1 MKYLKRFESVEYLYS
16 SMDDEKYEEYIKENK
31 TVPFNPKYLSYI
43 KNNLRNDVAF
53 IEYNDRIGIIL
64 RAFDNKTI
72 SIDEYTDEWFIV
84 SIECD
89 DIMSSPYN
97 PAYIYRLC
105 DGFDG
110 LKQCLSNE
118 YIISTQ

>member
-89 DIMSSPYN
+89 DIMSGPYN

-118 YIISTQ
+118 WITST

>member
-16 SMDDEKYEEYIKENK
+16 SMDDEVYEEYIQENK
-31 TVPFNPKYLSYI
+31 TVPFNTKYLTYI
-43 KNNLRNDVAF
+43 KNNLLDDVRF
-53 IEYNDRIGIIL
+53 IEYHERLGVILDRD
-64 RAFDNKTI
+64 RKTI

-89 DIMSSPYN
+89 DIMSGPFN
-97 PAYIYRLC
+97 PAYIYKLC